1 MRVIDFHS
9 HWFSRT
15 FFETLAAQSP
25 LPGSVEEKLA
35 FVSSKTGIE
44 IPDPDPA
51 VHGRRW
57 LAEMDRHGVEH
68 LCAFA
73 SLPEEA
79 GVVAAAAAAA
89 PQRLSAFTLIN
100 PRADGIAARLETP
113 VLPIDGHRAAAR
125 PLLPW
130 RRLAVAA
137 VALVTVSAGVTWSV
151 VRRDPAS
158 DGTPAVRA
166 VRHAEGLV
174 LDSLYGREIAVL
186 REAAEGTLGQLD
198 SATVAV
204 VRRNLA
210 IIDQAIRES
219 RAALAADPG
228 SPFLQEQLDRAYG
241 GKVALL
247 RRLTLL

>member
-1 MRVIDFHS
+1 MSTPTTSPTTPPAMTCAR
-9 HWFSRT
+9 
-15 FFETLAAQSP
+15 FEALLGDLMDEAPDAPLDAATREACGRHRGECPACAALLADLSTIR
-25 LPGSVEEKLA
+25 E
-35 FVSSKTGIE
+35 
-44 IPDPDPA
+44 
-51 VHGRRW
+51 
-57 LAEMDRHGVEH
+57 
-68 LCAFA
+68 
-73 SLPEEA
+73 
-79 GVVAAAAAAA
+79 AAALLPA
-89 PQRLSAFTLIN
+89 PAPGRDLWE
-100 PRADGIAARLETP
+100 GIAARLDAP
-113 VLPIDGHRAAAR
+113 VLPMASGRAAAR
-125 PLLPW
+125 PPLPW

-241 GKVALL
+241 EKVALL